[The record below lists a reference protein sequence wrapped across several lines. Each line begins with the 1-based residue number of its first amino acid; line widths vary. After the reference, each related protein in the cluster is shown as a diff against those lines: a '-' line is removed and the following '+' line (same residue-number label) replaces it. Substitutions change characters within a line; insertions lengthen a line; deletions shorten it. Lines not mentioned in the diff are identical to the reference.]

1 MAAGFHLPRAA
12 EEQPEDPTVVDAIK
26 ERIDAIAAKLGR
38 AVDRI
43 KPHTPVPIETV
54 EGFERT
60 EGILVPA
67 ELRAFATTI
76 GLGGSGPGGGLH
88 SMEQW
93 TSAFLDA
100 ESGLAALE
108 CRLDPS
114 LRSDDYDNTCDPAQ
128 GTLAIAS
135 EGAGAPYT
143 LIVVTGPHRDRL
155 VRYHLE
161 TTACEW
167 IERASPHGPATFLDW
182 YEGWLAGV
190 LAGSWPSFYGAGLI
204 GSEADLRLA
213 LLDTSLPIRARQR
226 AITSLSCIRTPA
238 HESLAALQH
247 VYESDE
253 TILRAA
259 ALPLLLS
266 MVPHGLKIAE
276 SALQDPASEVRRA
289 VIHGLR
295 RMASPDAYRLLV
307 RSLDD
312 TDDENAEK
320 ALMALRNADGLDD
333 AMLARLY
340 ARPVLRQQVVSIL
353 GRFSTNHSLTTL
365 ETALTDRSH
374 HVRRIAAFSIGAT
387 GLQAGLPVLERAR
400 QMESEPSVVRAI
412 DISLGRLKRSI

>member
-1 MAAGFHLPRAA
+1 M
-12 EEQPEDPTVVDAIK
+12 VDAIE
-26 ERIDAIAAKLGR
+26 ERIDAIAAKIGR
-38 AVDRI
+38 AADRI
-43 KPHTPVPIETV
+43 RPYTPVPIETI
-54 EGFERT
+54 EGLEHT

-88 SMEQW
+88 PMEQW

-100 ESGLAALE
+100 ESGLAVLA

-114 LRSDDYDNTCDPAQ
+114 RGSDDYDDTCDPAQ
-128 GTLAIAS
+128 GALAIAS

-167 IERASPHGPATFLDW
+167 IERASPYGPATFLDW
-182 YEGWLAGV
+182 YEGWIDGV
-190 LAGSWPSFYGAGLI
+190 LAGSWPAFYGAGLI
-204 GSEADLRLA
+204 GSEVDLRLA

-226 AITSLSCIRTPA
+226 AITSLSCIRIPA
-238 HESLAALQH
+238 HESLAAFQH

-253 TILRAA
+253 TLLRAA

-266 MVPHGLKIAE
+266 VEPHALKIAE
-276 SALQDPASEVRRA
+276 NALQDPAPEVRRA
-289 VIHGLR
+289 AIIGLR
-295 RMASPDAYRLLV
+295 RMASPDAHRLLV

-312 TDDENAEK
+312 TEDENVEK
-320 ALMALRNADGLDD
+320 ALMSLRDTDALDD

-340 ARPVLRQQVVSIL
+340 ERPMLRQQVVSIL
-353 GRFSTNHSLTTL
+353 GRFSTIRSLTTL
-365 ETALTDRSH
+365 ETALTDPSR
-374 HVRRIAAFSIGAT
+374 HVRRIAAFSIGLT
-387 GLQAGLPVLERAR
+387 GLPAGIPALERAR
-400 QMESEPSVVRAI
+400 QTESEPSVVRAI
-412 DISLGRLKRSI
+412 DISIARLKRPA